1 MQKQHLAQ
9 ALRQRQY
16 AYGVVP
22 QQVIDSL
29 SDEAIIES
37 CITCAECGE
46 QQVEGTQLDLAISR
60 AQSADHFFALCDQ
73 LAGQHQEQQGFAN
86 VRVRSR
92 HGGHLN

>member
-16 AYGVVP
+16 AYGVMP
-22 QQVIDSL
+22 RQVIDSL
-29 SDEAIIES
+29 PDEATIAS
-37 CITCAECGE
+37 YITCPECGE
-46 QQVEGTQLDLAISR
+46 QQVEGSQLDLVISR
-60 AQSADHFFALCDQ
+60 AQSANHFFALCDQ

-92 HGGHLN
+92 HGGYLN